1 LCYLFP
7 NTGILDKNMSKDAI
21 IIAIELFLIVCVYL
35 FISHTTI
42 NKTFPYIHVQY
53 PLRGLII
60 FIGCTIV
67 GILAMH
73 IKH

>member
-1 LCYLFP
+1 M
-7 NTGILDKNMSKDAI
+7 NKDII
-21 IIAIELFLIVCVYL
+21 IIAIELFLVVCVYL
-35 FISHTTI
+35 FISDTTI

-53 PLRGLII
+53 PLRGLVIL
-60 FIGCTIV
+60 IGCTIV

>member
-1 LCYLFP
+1 
-7 NTGILDKNMSKDAI
+7 MSKDAI
-21 IIAIELFLIVCVYL
+21 VIAIELFLVVCVYL
-35 FISHTTI
+35 FTSHTTI
-42 NKTFPYIHVQY
+42 DKTFPYIHVQY
-53 PLRGLII
+53 PLRGLVM